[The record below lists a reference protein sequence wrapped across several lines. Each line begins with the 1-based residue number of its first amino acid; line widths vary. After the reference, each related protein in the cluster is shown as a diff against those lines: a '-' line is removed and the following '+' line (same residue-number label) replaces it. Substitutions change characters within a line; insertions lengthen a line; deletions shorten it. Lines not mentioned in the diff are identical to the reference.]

1 MTMLSPD
8 HQQPPIALTIAGS
21 DSGGGAGL
29 QADLRT
35 FMAFRVHGCCAI
47 TCVTAQNTCG
57 VQRVDALPA
66 PALTAQLESV
76 RTDLPVAALK
86 TGMLL
91 NAELIECTVEQ
102 LSSWPIWRVIDP
114 VMVSRT
120 GAVLL
125 ETPALEA
132 IKQKL
137 LPLAD
142 LITPNLHEAALLS
155 GIDLVD
161 ADAAEQAASRLAAM
175 GPKAVLIKGGGDP
188 AWGGRDLL
196 WSGEE
201 LQWLEGE
208 RVNTTHSHGSGC
220 TLAAAITAN
229 LAQQV
234 ALPDAIERAR
244 RYVRSALQQSLAI
257 GQGQGPLC
265 HWVSP

>member
-66 PALTAQLESV
+66 SALAAQLEAV

-102 LSSWPIWRVIDP
+102 LRSWPIWRVIDP

-125 ETPALEA
+125 ETAALEA

-161 ADAAEQAASRLAAM
+161 ANAAEQAASRLAAM

-196 WSGEE
+196 WNQGG

-257 GQGQGPLC
+257 GHGQGPLC